1 MILGDKLLI
10 SEVVLSQL
18 LSRQR
23 PKLVTHEEDG
33 DGNEIYLE
41 TEAKTK
47 QQNGALGN

>member
-1 MILGDKLLI
+1 MILRDKPLI
-10 SEVVLSQL
+10 SEMVLSQL

-23 PKLVTHEEDG
+23 PKL

-41 TEAKTK
+41 TEAKPK

>member
-1 MILGDKLLI
+1 MILEDKPFI
-10 SEVVLSQL
+10 FKVILSQL